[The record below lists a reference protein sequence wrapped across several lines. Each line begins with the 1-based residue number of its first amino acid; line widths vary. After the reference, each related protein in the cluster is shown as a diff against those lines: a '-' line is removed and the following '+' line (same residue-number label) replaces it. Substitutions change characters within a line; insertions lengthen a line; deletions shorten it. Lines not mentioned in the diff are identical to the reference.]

1 MLVTWHDM
9 ESAFF
14 RIQLYQSNANHT
26 SLASLGS
33 ATWLGGIK
41 KKYLGTKTKDINAV
55 SLDATIKSDD

>member
-1 MLVTWHDM
+1 M
-9 ESAFF
+9 
-14 RIQLYQSNANHT
+14 YQSNANHT

-55 SLDATIKSDD
+55 SLDATIKTDD